1 MTDNLCSICL
11 ENLQNGKYLFILD
24 DCFHMFHHD
33 CINKYVV
40 NKITIN
46 SLLCCPLCR
55 SNFRSVGFQRIDLNL
70 FKNSLD
76 KNNIFNKLP
85 SECLIFENLPIS
97 KKLAEFLCVPQNCL
111 MNILSVTKRIYKYMN
126 DNNLIIESRENSEKI
141 FILDER
147 LKYLFIENNIINSNE
162 LKYTDIQIYLS
173 RHIGYF
179 TES

>member
-1 MTDNLCSICL
+1 
-11 ENLQNGKYLFILD
+11 
-24 DCFHMFHHD
+24 
-33 CINKYVV
+33 
-40 NKITIN
+40 
-46 SLLCCPLCR
+46 
-55 SNFRSVGFQRIDLNL
+55 
-70 FKNSLD
+70 
-76 KNNIFNKLP
+76 
-85 SECLIFENLPIS
+85 
-97 KKLAEFLCVPQNCL
+97 